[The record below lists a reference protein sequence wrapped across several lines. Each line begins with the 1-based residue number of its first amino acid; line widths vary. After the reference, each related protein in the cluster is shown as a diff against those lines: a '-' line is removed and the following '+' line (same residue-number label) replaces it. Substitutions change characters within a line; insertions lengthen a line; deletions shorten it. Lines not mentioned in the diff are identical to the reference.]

1 MPTEFRLPDLGE
13 GVEHADVVN
22 VLVKP
27 GDTVAVDQTLLE
39 VETDKAGL
47 DVPADF
53 AGAVAELRVKPGDT
67 VAPGQVIL
75 TYEASD
81 GQPAPPQPEPAAAE
95 APAVAAEPVPAEEPV
110 AAPEPEPEPAPAE
123 AGAQPVFASPSV
135 RRFARE
141 IGVDIY
147 QVKGTGAGGRISID
161 DVKEHAR
168 TVRAEP
174 VTGGA
179 PGAEYT
185 REPMTRVRRATAL
198 QMSVCWDT
206 VPHVTLFD
214 QVDIT
219 DLEALRQRYKKRA
232 EEAGG
237 RLTLTVLLL
246 RLVATALR
254 QSPSLNASIEGET
267 ILYHHRRNVGIA
279 VDTDRGLVVP
289 VVRDADQK
297 SILALSTELVELGE
311 KAHRGKLA
319 PDDLRGGTFTIS
331 NLGALGVGHFT
342 PIVNHPQVG
351 ILGVG
356 AATQQPVWSGE
367 AFVPRLL
374 LPLSLSIDHRLVDGA
389 DGARFLG
396 YLRDLVEHPLLLAL
410 EG

>member
-13 GVEHADVVN
+13 GVEQADVVN

-27 GDTVAVDQTLLE
+27 GETVAVDQTLLE

-53 AGAVAELRVKPGDT
+53 AGAIAELRVKPGDT

-81 GQPAPPQPEPAAAE
+81 GQAAPPHPEPVEEAEPAPAPAPVPAPQPEPAPEAAE
-95 APAVAAEPVPAEEPV
+95 G
-110 AAPEPEPEPAPAE
+110 
-123 AGAQPVFASPSV
+123 GAQPVFASPSV

-147 QVKGTGAGGRISID
+147 QVEGTGAGGRISID

-219 DLEALRQRYKKRA
+219 DLEALRQRYKRRA

-237 RLTLTVLLL
+237 RLTVTVLLL
-246 RLVATALR
+246 RLVATALK
-254 QSPSLNASIEGET
+254 QAPSLNASIEGET
-267 ILYHHRRNVGIA
+267 ILYHHRRNLGIA

-297 SILALSTELVELGE
+297 SILALSTELAELGE
-311 KAHRGKLA
+311 KAHRGKLS

-367 AFVPRLL
+367 AFVPRLM